1 MFIARFITGP
11 GTDKTPYNVQIT
23 FWEYIRYLVNQKSF
37 LQRLSIKYR
46 TNFVNDFYF
55 AGCIWKF

>member
-23 FWEYIRYLVNQKSF
+23 FWEYIQYLVNQEYF
-37 LQRLSIKYR
+37 LKKLGAKYHKD
-46 TNFVNDFYF
+46 FFSGFYF